1 MGFMGRLGDMPFE
14 DIVQMLSMSQRT
26 GRLTLTHGPSKA
38 VILLKQGE
46 IIGASCD
53 SAGES
58 LGQAL
63 LARNEVT
70 ESALALALEVQ
81 HRTVPTRLLGAILVE
96 MNAVRPETVE
106 DVVRKQVQTVINE
119 VISWT
124 DGAFRFERL
133 EHPEYLNAGVTDS
146 EMLLK
151 SGMRADQV
159 MLSAAQ
165 LKDEGGTPEARQQP
179 PVLSFPG
186 RPRGPAAGTSKR
198 AGVDMGDTLTANQI
212 IAALTEKEE
221 DEEAP
226 DSEPASPS
234 ASEVAF
240 LKSIIDET
248 QSSDFVGEIGLMIM
262 RCGARTVRRGVLF
275 SVSQG
280 QVRGIG
286 EFGLEALGPRSY
298 EKVRKMSI
306 PLADPSIFRGVIES
320 GRTFR
325 GKLAKSFWDDYL
337 VRQLGG
343 EQPKEV
349 IAVPMVLHGTVV
361 SIFYG
366 DNVPANLPIGPTDT
380 LELLMVYA
388 ALGMER
394 MLRSAK
400 AHRSGAAGVGP
411 PIRAGGPASAPP
423 TRRTLLTPR
432 APSKPRRSRVS
443 LLRSESRPCL
453 GPNGGGAATRPLPS
467 LCIPRLYR
475 PPATDHGTR
484 LSRAPIAC

>member
-38 VILLKQGE
+38 VILLKQGD

-63 LARNEVT
+63 LARSAVT

-106 DVVRKQVQTVINE
+106 EVVRNQVQTVINE
-119 VISWT
+119 VIKWT

-133 EHPEYLNAGVTDS
+133 EHPEYLDAGVTDS

-151 SGMRADQV
+151 SGLRADQV

-165 LKDEGGTPEARQQP
+165 LMDEGDPEPGQLPPPILTFPARAKVP
-179 PVLSFPG
+179 I
-186 RPRGPAAGTSKR
+186 AAGSKR
-198 AGVDMGDTLTANQI
+198 SGLDMGDTLTANQI
-212 IAALTEKEE
+212 IAALTERVEE
-221 DEEAP
+221 EPPTPERPAP
-226 DSEPASPS
+226 P

-262 RCGARTVRRGVLF
+262 RCGGRVVRRGVLF
-275 SVSQG
+275 SASHG

-298 EKVRKMSI
+298 EKVRKMMI
-306 PLADPSIFRGVIES
+306 PLSDPSIFRGVIEG
-320 GRTFR
+320 GRTYR
-325 GKLAKSFWDDYL
+325 GRLAKTFWDDYL

-343 EQPKEV
+343 EQPTEV

-366 DNVPANLPIGPTDT
+366 DNVPANLPIGPTDS

-400 AHRSGAAGVGP
+400 AKR
-411 PIRAGGPASAPP
+411 
-423 TRRTLLTPR
+423 
-432 APSKPRRSRVS
+432 
-443 LLRSESRPCL
+443 
-453 GPNGGGAATRPLPS
+453 
-467 LCIPRLYR
+467 
-475 PPATDHGTR
+475 
-484 LSRAPIAC
+484 

>member
-58 LGQAL
+58 LGQVL

-106 DVVRKQVQTVINE
+106 EVVRKQVQAVINE

-133 EHPEYLNAGVTDS
+133 EHPEYLDAGVTDS

-165 LKDEGGTPEARQQP
+165 RQDEAGPQEARQP
-179 PVLSFPG
+179 PPILSFPG
-186 RPRGPAAGTSKR
+186 RPKGPPAGTSKR

-212 IAALTEKEE
+212 IAALTENEA
-221 DEEAP
+221 DEP
-226 DSEPASPS
+226 PSPEGPS
-234 ASEVAF
+234 VPTSDVTF

-298 EKVRKMSI
+298 ESVRKMRI
-306 PLADPSIFRGVIES
+306 PLGDPSVFRGVVES

-325 GKLAKSFWDDYL
+325 GRLAKTFWDDYL

-343 EQPKEV
+343 EQPHEV
-349 IAVPMVLHGTVV
+349 VAVPMVLNGTVV

-366 DNVPANLPIGPTDT
+366 DNVPAHLPIGPTET

-388 ALGMER
+388 ALGMDR

-400 AHRSGAAGVGP
+400 ANR
-411 PIRAGGPASAPP
+411 
-423 TRRTLLTPR
+423 
-432 APSKPRRSRVS
+432 
-443 LLRSESRPCL
+443 
-453 GPNGGGAATRPLPS
+453 
-467 LCIPRLYR
+467 
-475 PPATDHGTR
+475 
-484 LSRAPIAC
+484 